1 MTPRIGTSWVL
12 IPRLPRGGPISLVEA
27 ARLER
32 GVIPPVRRSHPCA
45 TSPSA
50 PTPSAATGQSHGDP
64 HVARRL
70 WAGQIAARNTALGR
84 SLAKVLQ
91 HPEGS
96 GSLSAIPSSP
106 GTDRGLL
113 PTTLPAGHIAA
124 PNPQSPMLVR
134 IRLATP
140 RVRRRYGVGLA
151 LRVPFAQTAVPQ
163 CQVAGPDAVNRI
175 GA

>member
-1 MTPRIGTSWVL
+1 MTARIGTSWVL
-12 IPRLPRGGPISLVEA
+12 IHRLPRGGPIALAET

-45 TSPSA
+45 TSSSA
-50 PTPSAATGQSHGDP
+50 TVPSAATGQSHRDP
-64 HVARRL
+64 HLAQRL
-70 WAGQIAARNTALGR
+70 WAGQIAARNPVLGR
-84 SLAKVLQ
+84 SLSKVLQ

-106 GTDRGLL
+106 GADRRLL
-113 PTTLPAGHIAA
+113 LTTLPAGHIAA
-124 PNPQSPMLVR
+124 TNPQSLMLVH